1 MLASGHSAVTPVHVP
16 PAELRTECLA
26 LGLSTA
32 QRERWRLV
40 QELEMRLQHEGAR
53 LMHESS
59 WRLLHDGPAEGPW
72 NMAVDEAIA
81 RSVGDGQAPVTLRF
95 YAWSAPTVSLGYLQR
110 APGGVDMEACRC
122 HGIGVLRRITG
133 GRAVLHADE
142 LTYSVAVPLVDSWR
156 SLSVPEVFAR
166 ISCGLIAGLRHLGV
180 EASPGESRV
189 LPGGGPESGACFLL
203 RRIPAILVGGRKL
216 VGSAQRRWDRFL
228 LQHGSILLD
237 FDPRLHQMIFPAWPR
252 VDPAAGVTSLRALLG
267 TLPPIGDLVSALR
280 AGWCEA
286 LGAVCV
292 PGDLLPVEST
302 AAEQLARGR
311 YESPTWTFQR

>member
-1 MLASGHSAVTPVHVP
+1 
-16 PAELRTECLA
+16 
-26 LGLSTA
+26 
-32 QRERWRLV
+32 
-40 QELEMRLQHEGAR
+40 
-53 LMHESS
+53 MHESS
-59 WRLLHDGPAEGPW
+59 WRLLDDGPAEGPW

-110 APGGVDMEACRC
+110 TPGGVDMEACRRY
-122 HGIGVLRRITG
+122 GISVLRRITG
-133 GRAVLHADE
+133 GRAVLHDHE

-156 SLSVPEVFAR
+156 SLSVSELFAL

-189 LPGGGPESGACFLL
+189 LTGGGRGSDACFLL
-203 RRIPAILVGGRKL
+203 RHMPGILVDGRKL
-216 VGSAQRRWDRFL
+216 IGSAQRRWDRFL
-228 LQHGSILLD
+228 LQQGSILLD

-252 VDPAAGVTSLRALLG
+252 VDPAARVTSLRALLG

-286 LGAVCV
+286 LGGVCV
-292 PGDLLPVEST
+292 PGTSSQSNAQRQRNLLAGGTRAPPGPFSGEM
-302 AAEQLARGR
+302 
-311 YESPTWTFQR
+311 